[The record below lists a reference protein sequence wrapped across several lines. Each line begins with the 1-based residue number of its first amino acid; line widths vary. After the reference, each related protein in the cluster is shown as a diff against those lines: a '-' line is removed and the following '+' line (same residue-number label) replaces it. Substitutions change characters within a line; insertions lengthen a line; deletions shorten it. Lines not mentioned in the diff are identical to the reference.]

1 MSSNPLILHEQF
13 NDQVFSGLYNG
24 DEISVRQRSL
34 MFDWQQRNDTWGTPL
49 LAILS
54 GNLWEAPDWMFHRKV
69 ALTRWAMSLGARPD
83 HHAPLKCEWWIE
95 FPWEDLVLGG
105 TSAVSLVS
113 NALHLGAENDY
124 PHNSLAMHR
133 LRVFREVLA
142 AATFA
147 PTMHR
152 VDVRASV
159 PQLWEMILKDTN
171 SSDFEFV
178 DTLRR
183 RAQTALGVGRS
194 RLLDQSGRALAVCA
208 VVKDSKL
215 QNGDSL
221 TLHLSQVQACATD
234 SAFAAILG
242 DGSVVTWGGADK
254 SGDSSAVQDQLKNV
268 QQIQA
273 SRSAFAAIL
282 GDGSVVTWGESDYG
296 GDSSAVQDQLKNVQQ
311 IQAAGNAFA
320 AILGDGSVVTWGSA
334 HHGGDSR
341 AVQDQLKN
349 VRQIQSNEYAFAAI
363 LGDGSVVTWGAAGY
377 GGASGAVQDRLKN
390 VQQIQACV
398 TFDGGAFAAIL
409 GDGSVVT
416 WGDAGSGGDSS
427 AAQDQLKNVQ
437 QIQVSSGAFAAIL
450 GDGSVVTW
458 GHAAYGADTGAVQHQ
473 LKTVQQVQAS
483 SRVGG
488 FAFAAVLHSG
498 AVVTW
503 GDADCGGDSTAVQ
516 DQLTNVSQIQATCRA
531 FAAILENGSVVTWG
545 DADYGGDS
553 GFVQEQLKNVQQ
565 IQSSCRAFA
574 AILGDGSV
582 VTWGDADYG
591 GDSSGVQDQ
600 LKNAEQIQASNCAF
614 VAILGNGF
622 VATWGGAA
630 YGGNSS
636 SLQDHLRVTS
646 SGSVLA
652 HVAVLQEA
660 CPKLPAIKS
669 RSSHGDIVR
678 EEVPYSWAAMK
689 HFTSL
694 LYCGC
699 FAEGLQIYEG
709 DCSTLVELADA
720 AICFSA
726 QALIPMLAMHL
737 RCQLQQASFGPICS
751 FALRHG
757 HDSLLEDCRY
767 FARRFYHEDMGS
779 QSWDAFHQSLPSSV
793 QRFLR
798 AEVSSEHRFAE

>member
-178 DTLRR
+178 
-183 RAQTALGVGRS
+183 
-194 RLLDQSGRALAVCA
+194 
-208 VVKDSKL
+208 
-215 QNGDSL
+215 
-221 TLHLSQVQACATD
+221 
-234 SAFAAILG
+234 
-242 DGSVVTWGGADK
+242 
-254 SGDSSAVQDQLKNV
+254 
-268 QQIQA
+268 
-273 SRSAFAAIL
+273 
-282 GDGSVVTWGESDYG
+282 
-296 GDSSAVQDQLKNVQQ
+296 
-311 IQAAGNAFA
+311 
-320 AILGDGSVVTWGSA
+320 
-334 HHGGDSR
+334 
-341 AVQDQLKN
+341 
-349 VRQIQSNEYAFAAI
+349 
-363 LGDGSVVTWGAAGY
+363 
-377 GGASGAVQDRLKN
+377 
-390 VQQIQACV
+390 
-398 TFDGGAFAAIL
+398 
-409 GDGSVVT
+409 
-416 WGDAGSGGDSS
+416 
-427 AAQDQLKNVQ
+427 
-437 QIQVSSGAFAAIL
+437 
-450 GDGSVVTW
+450 
-458 GHAAYGADTGAVQHQ
+458 
-473 LKTVQQVQAS
+473 
-483 SRVGG
+483 
-488 FAFAAVLHSG
+488 
-498 AVVTW
+498 
-503 GDADCGGDSTAVQ
+503 
-516 DQLTNVSQIQATCRA
+516 
-531 FAAILENGSVVTWG
+531 
-545 DADYGGDS
+545 
-553 GFVQEQLKNVQQ
+553 
-565 IQSSCRAFA
+565 
-574 AILGDGSV
+574 
-582 VTWGDADYG
+582 
-591 GDSSGVQDQ
+591 
-600 LKNAEQIQASNCAF
+600 
-614 VAILGNGF
+614 
-622 VATWGGAA
+622 
-630 YGGNSS
+630 
-636 SLQDHLRVTS
+636 TS

-793 QRFLR
+793 Q
-798 AEVSSEHRFAE
+798 